1 MDFLPIIIMALC
13 ILNLNYNGNRDQSK
27 RNGIVRWLQN
37 HPVNVDVVSVTLRMG
52 VFCNVNYS
60 SVPNYFVCVVFMALI
75 VTLRGI
81 NSWMIFILG
90 LVPRYQLLLL
100 ATLIRF
106 LTVSWIELAPTPLTL
121 PVRALPLC

>member
-37 HPVNVDVVSVTLRMG
+37 HAVSLDVVSVTLRMG
-52 VFCNVNYS
+52 VFCNVSYS

-90 LVPRYQLLLL
+90 LIPRYQLLLL

-106 LTVSWIELAPTPLTL
+106 LTVSWIELALTPLSL